1 MSKEFDSGRGG
12 DVWIVVD
19 LDRKTH
25 LSQGM
30 ERTDEYAVA
39 IAASL
44 TNLVLREEHSVGFIA
59 YGDHEYLL
67 PLGSGTKQ
75 MSGVLETLTLSKT
88 EGDSPLATVLMKNRG
103 RFARSASLLVV
114 TSSTAADWIS
124 VLRELRY
131 RSLNIVVVLVDP
143 ASFGGRQRL
152 DEVVMK
158 LVGAGIPAYAVR
170 RGDSL
175 AHALSR
181 PMIVHELP
189 VLEQYTMPEPA
200 RASQIGWEE
209 ICRQQ

>member
-12 DVWIVVD
+12 DVWIALD

-39 IAASL
+39 ITASL
-44 TNLVLREEHSVGFIA
+44 TNLVLREEHSVGLIA

-103 RFARSASLLVV
+103 HFGRSASFLVV
-114 TSSTAADWIS
+114 TSSTATEWIS
-124 VLRELRY
+124 ILRELRH
-131 RSLNIVVVLVDP
+131 RGLNIVVVLVDP

-152 DEVVMK
+152 DEVVMQ
-158 LVGAGIPAYAVR
+158 LVSVGIHTYIVH
-170 RGDSL
+170 RGDSFP
-175 AHALSR
+175 HALSR
-181 PMIVHELP
+181 PMTLHELP
-189 VLEQYTMPEPA
+189 VFEQHSMPEA
-200 RASQIGWEE
+200 IRASEIQWEE
-209 ICRQQ
+209 ICRRT